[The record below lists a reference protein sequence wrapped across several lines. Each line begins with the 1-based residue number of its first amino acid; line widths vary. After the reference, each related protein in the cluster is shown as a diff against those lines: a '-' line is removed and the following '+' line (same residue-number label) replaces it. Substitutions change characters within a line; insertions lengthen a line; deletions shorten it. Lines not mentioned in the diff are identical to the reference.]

1 MNTLWL
7 VAGIV
12 MLVLAV
18 PFVLAALYLLVLTV
32 AACLHPDRQRIS
44 GIFHGPRVPQSRFV
58 ILIPAHNEELLLGDV
73 LHRLRDQSY
82 PKTHYE
88 VVVIADNCEDMTAEV
103 ARKGG
108 ATTLVRH
115 DLTNRGKGQAL
126 NWAMQGPLMQLPQP
140 WDAVV
145 IMDADSVLNADFLWF
160 MDERLR
166 QGHQAMQGY
175 YGVQNPGDSW
185 RTALMTVALAAF
197 HFLRPLGRDKLG
209 LPCGLKGNGM
219 CFARQLVERFG
230 YPASSVVE
238 DIELALMYLRHG
250 IGVKFAAGAQVF
262 GQMAATTQQA
272 DSQRKRWEG
281 GRLPLLKNWALPLW
295 REGLRERNL
304 AKLDGALDLFV
315 PPLTLLL
322 VLTAAGFFAAL
333 VVAWLAASQLGW
345 IVCGVWSGA
354 LLALVVYV
362 CAGLALIEAPAGVWL
377 RLAAA
382 PVFVF
387 WKLGVY
393 LRMACARKT
402 APSEWVRTDRKEMK

>member
-1 MNTLWL
+1 MNLWL
-7 VAGIV
+7 IAQIV
-12 MLVLAV
+12 LLVLAI
-18 PFVLAALYLLVLTV
+18 PFVLAALYLLMLTF
-32 AACLHPDRQRIS
+32 AACLHPDKQRIC
-44 GIFHGPRVPQSRFV
+44 GVFRGPRMPQSHFI

-82 PKTHYE
+82 PATHYE
-88 VVVIADNCEDMTAEV
+88 VVVIADNCADMTAEV

-108 ATTLVRH
+108 ATALVRH
-115 DLTNRGKGQAL
+115 DLANRGKGQAL
-126 NWAMQGPLMQLPQP
+126 NWAMQGPLKDWPQP
-140 WDAVV
+140 WDALV

-166 QGHQAMQGY
+166 QGHQALQGY

-219 CFARQLVERFG
+219 CFSRQIVERFG

-238 DIELALMYLRHG
+238 DIELALMYLRNG

-304 AKLDGALDLFV
+304 AKLDGAVDLFV
-315 PPLTLLL
+315 PPLAMLVMLIVVGGLATGLLL
-322 VLTAAGFFAAL
+322 
-333 VVAWLAASQLGW
+333 WLHTSSTGQ
-345 IVCGVWSGA
+345 
-354 LLALVVYV
+354 LALALWGG
-362 CAGLALIEAPAGVWL
+362 AGLGVVTYVFAGLILIHAPRQDWL
-377 RLAAA
+377 RLVFV
-382 PVFVF
+382 PVFIF
-387 WKLGVY
+387 WKFIIY
-393 LRMACARKT
+393 FRMTLQPKRK
-402 APSEWVRTDRKEMK
+402 APAEWVRTDRKEMK

>member
-7 VAGIV
+7 VADIV
-12 MLVLAV
+12 LLLLAV

-44 GIFHGPRVPQSRFV
+44 GIFHGPRTPQSRFI

-82 PKTHYE
+82 PATHYE

-108 ATTLVRH
+108 ATALVRH
-115 DLTNRGKGQAL
+115 DLANRGKGQAL
-126 NWAMQGPLMQLPQP
+126 NWAMQGPLKDWPRP
-140 WDAVV
+140 WDALI

-166 QGHQAMQGY
+166 QGQQALQGY

-219 CFARQLVERFG
+219 CFSRQLVERFG
-230 YPASSVVE
+230 YPATSVVE

-250 IGVKFAAGAQVF
+250 IGVKFAAGAQVL

-281 GRLPLLKNWALPLW
+281 GRLPLLKNWAVPLW
-295 REGLRERNL
+295 REGLREHNC

-322 VLTAAGFFAAL
+322 LLTVAGWFVAL
-333 VVAWLAASQLGW
+333 IVAWLAVTPFGW
-345 IVCGVWSGA
+345 TICGVWSGA
-354 LLALVVYV
+354 LLALIIYV
-362 CAGLALIEAPAGVWL
+362 CTGLTLIEAPAGVWL

-382 PVFVF
+382 PVFIL

-393 LRMACARKT
+393 LRMALARKKPT
-402 APSEWVRTDRKEMK
+402 DEWVRTGRKEMK

>member
-1 MNTLWL
+1 MNLWC
-7 VAGIV
+7 
-12 MLVLAV
+12 VLQILLLALAA

-44 GIFHGPRVPQSRFV
+44 GVFHGPRTPQSRFI

-73 LHRLRDQSY
+73 LHRLRDQAY
-82 PKTHYE
+82 PSTHYE

-108 ATTLVRH
+108 ATALVRN
-115 DLTNRGKGQAL
+115 DPTLRGKGQAL
-126 NWAMQGPLMQLPQP
+126 NWAMQGPLKERAQP
-140 WDAVV
+140 WDALV

-166 QGHQAMQGY
+166 EGHQALQGY

-219 CFARQLVERFG
+219 CFSRQLVERFG
-230 YPASSVVE
+230 YPATSVVE

-262 GQMAATTQQA
+262 GQMATTTEQA

-295 REGLRERNL
+295 REGVREHNL

-315 PPLTLLL
+315 PPLTLLVL
-322 VLTAAGFFAAL
+322 LTAAGWLVAL
-333 VVAWLAASQLGW
+333 VLALLHAAPLGW
-345 IVCGVWSGA
+345 LVCSLWSGA
-354 LLALVVYV
+354 LLGLVIYV
-362 CAGLALIEAPAGVWL
+362 CTGLALVEAPAGVWL

-382 PVFVF
+382 PVFVA
-387 WKLGVY
+387 WKVGVY
-393 LRMACARKT
+393 LRMAFARKKT
-402 APSEWVRTDRKEMK
+402 PSEWVRTGRHEMK

>member
-1 MNTLWL
+1 MSFWL
-7 VAGIV
+7 I
-12 MLVLAV
+12 LQCLLLLLAV
-18 PFVLAALYLLVLTV
+18 PFALAALYLLVLTV

-44 GIFHGPRVPQSRFV
+44 GVFHGPRTPQSRFI

-73 LHRLRDQSY
+73 LHRLHDQAY
-82 PKTHYE
+82 PASHYE

-108 ATTLVRH
+108 ATALVRH
-115 DLTNRGKGQAL
+115 DLANRGKGQAL
-126 NWAMQGPLMQLPQP
+126 NWAMQGPLKDWAQP
-140 WDAVV
+140 WDALI

-166 QGHQAMQGY
+166 QGHLALQGY

-230 YPASSVVE
+230 YPATSVVE

-250 IGVKFAAGAQVF
+250 VGVKFAAGAQVF
-262 GQMAATTQQA
+262 GQMATTTAQA

-295 REGLRERNL
+295 REGLREHNL
-304 AKLDGALDLFV
+304 AKLDGALDLFI
-315 PPLTLLL
+315 PPLTLL
-322 VLTAAGFFAAL
+322 VLLTGAGWFVAL
-333 VVAWLAASQLGW
+333 V
-345 IVCGVWSGA
+345 
-354 LLALVVYV
+354 LALVHAAPLGWPVCALWSGTLLGLVIYV
-362 CAGLALIEAPAGVWL
+362 CTGLALIEAPAGVWL

-382 PVFVF
+382 PVFVC
-387 WKLGVY
+387 WKVGVY
-393 LRMACARKT
+393 LRMALVRGKKT
-402 APSEWVRTDRKEMK
+402 PEWVRTGRQEMK

>member
-1 MNTLWL
+1 MIFWL
-7 VAGIV
+7 SAQVLL
-12 MLVLAV
+12 LVLAV

-44 GIFHGPRVPQSRFV
+44 GIFHGPRTPQSRFL

-73 LHRLRDQSY
+73 LHRLRDLSY
-82 PKTHYE
+82 PTTHYE
-88 VVVIADNCEDMTAEV
+88 VVVIADNCEDLTAEV

-108 ATTLVRH
+108 ATALVRV
-115 DLTNRGKGQAL
+115 DVKLRGKGQAL
-126 NWAMQGPLMQLPQP
+126 NWAMQGPLKDWARP
-140 WDAVV
+140 WDALV

-166 QGHQAMQGY
+166 QGHQALQGY

-197 HFLRPLGRDKLG
+197 HFLRPLGRDQLG

-219 CFARQLVERFG
+219 CFARPLVERFG
-230 YPASSVVE
+230 YPATSVVE

-250 IGVKFAAGAQVF
+250 VGVKFAAGAQVF
-262 GQMAATTQQA
+262 GQMATTTQQA

-304 AKLDGALDLFV
+304 AKLDGAVDLFV
-315 PPLTLLL
+315 PPLTLLVL
-322 VLTAAGFFAAL
+322 LTAAGWLVALALALLHAAPL
-333 VVAWLAASQLGW
+333 GWLA
-345 IVCGVWSGA
+345 CGVWGGS
-354 LLALVVYV
+354 LLGLVVYV
-362 CAGLALIEAPAGVWL
+362 CTGLALVEAPAGVWL

-382 PVFVF
+382 PVFVG
-387 WKLGVY
+387 WKIGVY
-393 LRMACARKT
+393 LRMACTRKKT
-402 APSEWVRTDRKEMK
+402 PSEWVRTGRQEMK

>member
-1 MNTLWL
+1 MNLWL
-7 VAGIV
+7 TAQIAL
-12 MLVLAV
+12 LVLAV
-18 PFVLAALYLLVLTV
+18 PFMLAAFYLLVLTV

-44 GIFHGPRVPQSRFV
+44 GVFHGPRTPQSHFI

-82 PKTHYE
+82 PATHYE

-115 DLTNRGKGQAL
+115 DLTHRGKGQAL
-126 NWAMQGPLMQLPQP
+126 NWAMQGPLKDLSQP
-140 WDAVV
+140 WDALV

-166 QGHQAMQGY
+166 QGHQALQGY

-219 CFARQLVERFG
+219 CFSRQLVERFG

-238 DIELALMYLRHG
+238 DIELALMYLRNG

-295 REGLRERNL
+295 REGLRERNF

-315 PPLTLLL
+315 PPLTLLVL
-322 VLTAAGFFAAL
+322 LTAAGWILTL
-333 VVAWLAASQLGW
+333 VVALLSAAQFGW
-345 IVCGVWSGA
+345 VVFGAWSSA
-354 LLALVVYV
+354 LLVLILYV
-362 CAGLALIEAPAGVWL
+362 CTGLALIEAPASVWL

-382 PVFVF
+382 PAFVF
-387 WKLGVY
+387 WKIGVY
-393 LRMACARKT
+393 LRMALARKKT
-402 APSEWVRTDRKEMK
+402 PSEWVRTGRKEMK